1 MIRTRLR
8 SFSFFFLPS
17 VVVNRVKEKYF
28 PSLFLP
34 FGKQPCR
41 AIYYVLLPFFATGLT
56 GRFIARYICEIL
68 PGRRN
73 VASRVRDSREH
84 SRWSKIFGPTA
95 KYRARASISPRWIL
109 IKTSCSVLS
118 DFHFDPCIHA
128 LWLITIPNAPSFLQP
143 PPPTNLSIYR
153 YQSNPHPLL
162 FFLSSRIDAC
172 YFLLLILST
181 FPWSIERLINLGKEE
196 RKKKSLWAWTNWKL
210 KSNRIPL
217 FIRMK
222 SDQALAPAFQ

>member
-84 SRWSKIFGPTA
+84 SRWSKIFGSTA

-109 IKTSCSVLS
+109 IKTSCFRSIRLP
-118 DFHFDPCIHA
+118 FRPMHPCSLTNYHTKRSFVSPTSTTNQFIHI
-128 LWLITIPNAPSFLQP
+128 WIP
-143 PPPTNLSIYR
+143 
-153 YQSNPHPLL
+153 
-162 FFLSSRIDAC
+162 
-172 YFLLLILST
+172 
-181 FPWSIERLINLGKEE
+181 K
-196 RKKKSLWAWTNWKL
+196 
-210 KSNRIPL
+210 
-217 FIRMK
+217 
-222 SDQALAPAFQ
+222 